1 MINVTTIGGGSGSF
15 QTLLALKKIENINIS
30 AIVAMSDN
38 GGSTGLLRTLYGI
51 LPPGD
56 IRNCLVALSEESQI
70 WSKIFSYRFDEKLS
84 SHNLGNLILTALTDY
99 FGSFEKALE
108 EAHKILNVKHK
119 VIPITYSNIDLKAVF
134 EDGKTLL
141 GEREIFEYCK
151 HSKIKKIEIFSKEKN
166 LFPNP
171 KAIKA
176 IRESDFI
183 IIGPGSFYSSI
194 LSNIIFPYIADEI
207 KSSSSIKI
215 FILNIV
221 NDLETKDFKLSDYL
235 AILEEYIPIDYII
248 VNSTIPDENI
258 LLKYRNEGKEIP
270 TIDIDDERIIFSD
283 LINNDNL
290 LRHDP
295 EKLSRLL
302 EWLFLKHKRKI

>member
-15 QTLLALKKIENINIS
+15 QTLLALKKIENVNIS

-56 IRNCLVALSEESQI
+56 VRNCLVALSEESYI

-99 FGSFEKALE
+99 YGSFEKALE

-119 VIPITYSNIDLKAVF
+119 VIPITYSCIDLKAEF
-134 EDGKTLL
+134 EDGKTLI
-141 GEREIFEYCK
+141 GEREIFDYCRT
-151 HSKIKKIEIFSKEKN
+151 SKIRKIEIYSKEKN

-171 KAIKA
+171 KTIKA

-183 IIGPGSFYSSI
+183 VIGPGSFYSSI
-194 LSNIIFPYIADEI
+194 LSNVVFPEIADEI
-207 KSSSSIKI
+207 KTSNSIKI

-221 NDLETKDFKLSDYL
+221 NDLETKDFKLSDY
-235 AILEEYIPIDYII
+235 IKNLEKHIHLDYII
-248 VNSTIPDENI
+248 VNSTIPNEKI
-258 LLKYRNEGKEIP
+258 LFQYKKEGKEIP
-270 TIDIDDERIIFSD
+270 EIDIEDERIIFAD
-283 LINNDNL
+283 LINSDNL